1 MCQQQ
6 ARLAI
11 LAQICK
17 LCWLSLMSS
26 LPSSSWDGA
35 VAARAALI
43 DNGVAEDLR
52 DVEDHFWR
60 IGSLMLKLIDKYG
73 DTDAEALDRIRRA
86 HEDLELKLV
95 KASIQKASAEGPTK
109 DEHYPKFI
117 LPTDETIHQLALVRS
132 MAHVMASENVS
143 PPGISEEGWSDV
155 ELSCDLDVPDVADV
169 PVEEET
175 HEAPPVLPANSDVHG
190 VPDAVDVVDLVSESS
205 NNTELYP
212 EDDDIP

>member
-109 DEHYPKFI
+109 DEHYPKSI

-132 MAHVMASENVS
+132 MAHVMASESVS
-143 PPGISEEGWSDV
+143 PPGISEEGRSDV
-155 ELSCDLDVPDVADV
+155 ELS
-169 PVEEET
+169 
-175 HEAPPVLPANSDVHG
+175 
-190 VPDAVDVVDLVSESS
+190 
-205 NNTELYP
+205 
-212 EDDDIP
+212 